1 MPRKDDAKSLVGALL
16 KLPTSDV
23 EHDGEGRREG
33 AAVSQGHGKVEG
45 NDLDAQRPPT
55 GDTGGGRSEE
65 PGAAGERDAAPLFE
79 RHEEQVVQAS

>member
-1 MPRKDDAKSLVGALL
+1 M
-16 KLPTSDV
+16 
-23 EHDGEGRREG
+23 
-33 AAVSQGHGKVEG
+33 SQGHGKVEG